1 MSKTKTD
8 VKVKKSIRKRI
19 VEGYLKVILLS
30 SVLGIVTIISLGV
43 LFLFYGNMNSLDAE
57 RLQITSTIEAHYK
70 WRSDLISSLESDAE
84 FTGELD
90 PTACSFGQWLDV
102 HMNEDT
108 TGDESANTINQM
120 ARDIMQS
127 HTEIHNSAEE
137 LINLRRTD
145 REQAVERFF
154 EEVNPKA
161 DEVISALS
169 NIDGIYA
176 ADMERTSRNFQT
188 LLVAMII
195 IIVAAMLAIGIFSFF
210 YGRRLAQQI
219 AAPVMMI
226 ADWANHLSLGAV
238 DLTVSTDKLSK
249 MEKDNQDNEVGLM
262 ISAFHTMADNIR
274 ENVSVVQRIAEGDMT
289 AFVTI
294 RSRRDSL
301 GKSLYRLV
309 QSNDIMFN
317 EIVDSAHS
325 VAAGADEIANA
336 SHLLAESSTTQAA
349 AATSLSDEMKHV
361 TGLIK
366 FNDEKAKE
374 AHEITK
380 GIERDLQTNNE
391 HMRVLV
397 ESVNHMRDASKRIAT
412 VIKTIDDITFET
424 NILALNAAIEAAR
437 AGSAGKGFAVVADE
451 VRALAMKSAEA
462 AQESRTLIEN
472 SIKQTE
478 HGTAIAAESA
488 EIFDEINNKIAQ
500 IVEIV
505 EKVSGLS
512 TNQMHSVEQVAA
524 SVAQITEAATS
535 NAAISEQSDASSQ
548 EMGHQAAFLRNKM
561 KHFNLR
567 AREKGKAYIPDEK
580 QYDTQFIEHANKAYQ
595 LKESTGQYG
604 HEYIDPRGEE
614 IEENFLENPNYN
626 G

>member
-1 MSKTKTD
+1 MGKTKAD
-8 VKVKKSIRKRI
+8 ANVKRSIRKQI
-19 VEGYLKVILLS
+19 VDGYLRIILLS
-30 SVLGIVTIISLGV
+30 SLLGIVTIISLCA
-43 LFLFYGNMNSLDAE
+43 LYLFYGNMNSLNAE
-57 RLQITSTIEAHYK
+57 REQLSTTIDAHYR
-70 WRSDLISSLESDAE
+70 WSSDLISSLESGTE

-90 PTACSFGQWLDV
+90 PNACSFGQWLTN
-102 HMNEDT
+102 HMADGTSGDKLAQNVSAKANEIT
-108 TGDESANTINQM
+108 QM
-120 ARDIMQS
+120 HS
-127 HTEIHNSAEE
+127 EIHNMAQE
-137 LINLRRTD
+137 LVNMRRTD
-145 REQAVERFF
+145 PEQAIDLFF
-154 EEVNPKA
+154 DEVNPKA
-161 DEVISALS
+161 DEVIDGLGD
-169 NIDGIYA
+169 IDGLYA
-176 ADMERTSRNFQT
+176 AETQNISRSFQT
-188 LLVAMII
+188 LLVMII
-195 IIVAAMLAIGIFSFF
+195 VVIVVVVLATGVFSFF
-210 YGRRLAQQI
+210 YGRRLAQRI
-219 AAPVMMI
+219 AEPVMMV

-238 DLTVSTDKLSK
+238 DLSFSLDKLAK
-249 MEKDNQDNEVGLM
+249 LEKENKDNEVGLM
-262 ISAFHTMADNIR
+262 ITAFSTMADNIR
-274 ENVSVVQRIAEGDMT
+274 ENVSVVQRIADGDMT
-289 AFVTI
+289 AFVKI

-361 TGLIK
+361 TELIQ

-374 AHEITK
+374 AHEITRA
-380 GIERDLQTNNE
+380 IERDLQTNNE
-391 HMRVLV
+391 HMKVLV
-397 ESVNHMRDASKRIAT
+397 DSVNHMRDASKRIAT

-488 EIFDEINNKIAQ
+488 EIFDEINKKIAQ

-505 EKVSGLS
+505 ENVSGLS
-512 TNQMHSVEQVAA
+512 TNQMQSVQQVAE

-535 NAAISEQSDASSQ
+535 NAAISEESDASSQ
-548 EMGHQAAFLRNKM
+548 EMRHQAAFLRNKM

-580 QYDTQFIEHANKAYQ
+580 QYDAKFIEYANRAYQ
-595 LKESTGQYG
+595 IKETTGKYG
-604 HEYIDPRGEE
+604 HEYIDPSGEE
-614 IEENFLENPNYN
+614 FEGQLLEAPSNES
-626 G
+626 

>member
-19 VEGYLKVILLS
+19 VEGYLQVILLS

-57 RLQITSTIEAHYK
+57 RLQISSTIDAHYK
-70 WRSDLISSLESDAE
+70 WRSDLVSSLESGTE

-90 PTACSFGQWLDV
+90 PTACSFGQWLDE

-108 TGDESANTINQM
+108 TGDASANTIKQM
-120 ARDIMQS
+120 AGDIMQT
-127 HTEIHNSAEE
+127 HTDIHNRAEE
-137 LINLRRTD
+137 LIELRRTD
-145 REQAVERFF
+145 QDEAIEQFF
-154 EEVNPKA
+154 EDVNPKA
-161 DEVISALS
+161 DEVIAALS

-176 ADMERTSRNFQT
+176 AEMEKTSRSFQT
-188 LLVAMII
+188 LLVTMII
-195 IIVAAMLAIGIFSFF
+195 VIVAAMLAIGIFSFF

-219 AAPVMMI
+219 AGPVMMV

-238 DLTVSTDKLSK
+238 DLTVSTDKLAK
-249 MEKDNQDNEVGLM
+249 MEKENQDNEVGLM

-274 ENVSVVQRIAEGDMT
+274 ENVSVVQRIADGDMT

-361 TGLIK
+361 TELIK

-397 ESVNHMRDASKRIAT
+397 DSVNHMRDASKRIAT

-478 HGTAIAAESA
+478 QGTAIAAESA
-488 EIFDEINNKIAQ
+488 EIFDEINKKIAQ

-505 EKVSGLS
+505 ENVSGLS
-512 TNQMHSVEQVAA
+512 TNQMHSVEQVAE

-548 EMGHQAAFLRNKM
+548 EMRHQAAFLRNKM

-580 QYDTQFIEHANKAYQ
+580 QYDTQFIEYANKAYQ
-595 LKESTGQYG
+595 LKESTGHYG

-614 IEENFLENPNYN
+614 MEENFLEHTDYN